1 MRQVHPQLNNVYT
14 CVGTFSFFEVDQN
27 LVSVVGQHLPGM
39 TAAQVAH
46 LEIAPGQTTPFIP
59 FNFNQFL
66 PGIQHISWRGSTLN
80 EISLQE
86 LQQFAQLQSFI
97 ATGNRLTRLPANLF
111 MGNTNL
117 QFVEFSQ
124 EQLVTIE
131 NSLLGNL
138 NALTTARFLQNPCVN
153 EQANTRQD
161 VINLSTRLH
170 ILCPLPGE
178 TTTMIPTPPPPG
190 DCPIGCQSQ
199 INFLTQENQ
208 QLRTITADL
217 NSRLTRIETFVCQNV
232 GLLC

>member
-39 TAAQVAH
+39 NAAQVAH
-46 LEIAPGQTTPFIP
+46 LEVAPGQTTSFIP

-66 PGIQHISWRGSTLN
+66 PGIQHITWRGSTLN

-111 MGNTNL
+111 MGNPNL
-117 QFVEFSQ
+117 QYVEFSQ

-131 NSLLGNL
+131 NNMLGNL
-138 NALTTARFLQNPCVN
+138 NALTIANFLQNPCVD
-153 EQANTRQD
+153 ELATSRQA
-161 VINLSTRLH
+161 VINLSARLH
-170 ILCPLPGE
+170 ILCPLPGQ
-178 TTTMIPTPPPPG
+178 TTTPIPTLPPPG

-208 QLRTITADL
+208 QLRNITADL
-217 NSRLTRIETFVCQNV
+217 NNRLIRIETFICQNV